1 MMYCVVAWCLIL
13 GFGPRAFLKLSKQ
26 PFSFDVMATK
36 TKTSMMKRAIDN
48 IVSEWRAL
56 NL

>member
-1 MMYCVVAWCLIL
+1 LMYCVVAWCLIL